1 MANVN
6 VILRKE
12 TKKDGTSPL
21 AIRITKDRKSSY
33 IYLEYSIKETD
44 WDKTTQR
51 VKKSHPNSKR
61 LNNFLIKKL
70 AEANDN
76 TLESETKKSAVSA
89 KSLAE
94 NIKPKT
100 KSTLFPQ
107 ADLYLEH
114 LKQDGKFNRYSA
126 DKPRVKHLKEFLKND
141 IAFSDITLPM
151 LERFKASLKSGDR
164 KLSERSAVNHLVV
177 VRSIFSQA
185 IKENVCD
192 AKYYPFGKD
201 KIKIKFPDS
210 KKVGLNKEDVAN
222 IEAATLSG
230 GANHAR
236 NLWLLSF
243 YFAGMRVSDVL
254 RLKWSDFQDG
264 RMYYTMGKNEKGGSL
279 KVPEKVL
286 QILKQYEGSKVEDSD
301 LIFSE
306 LRGVDLDNRFEMER
320 IIASR
325 NGIID
330 KYLREDVAKAAKIK
344 SPLTMHIA
352 RHTFGNI
359 SGDTIPIQML
369 QKLYRHS
376 SITTTIGYQ
385 ANFIHKDADEA
396 LEAVIGI

>member
-1 MANVN
+1 MANVK

-33 IYLEYSIKETD
+33 IYLEYSIKQTD
-44 WDKTTQR
+44 WDKAAQR
-51 VKKSHPNSKR
+51 VKKSHPNSTR

-76 TLESETKKSAVSA
+76 TLENETKKSSVSA
-89 KSLAE
+89 KALAE
-94 NIKPKT
+94 SIKPKT
-100 KSTLFPQ
+100 KSTIFDQ
-107 ADLYLEH
+107 ADLYLER

-141 IAFSDITLPM
+141 TAFSDITLPM
-151 LERFKASLKSGDR
+151 LERFKASLKSGDK

-185 IKENVCD
+185 IKEGVCD

-210 KKVGLNKEDVAN
+210 KKVGLSKDDVAK
-222 IEAATLSG
+222 IETAALSDE
-230 GANHAR
+230 ANHAR

-279 KVPEKVL
+279 KVPEKVM
-286 QILKQYEGSKVEDSD
+286 QILKQYEASKAEDTD
-301 LIFSE
+301 LIFRE

-325 NGIID
+325 NGMID
-330 KYLREDVAKAAKIK
+330 KYLRKDVAKAAKIT

-396 LEAVIGI
+396 LEAVIGA

>member
-1 MANVN
+1 MANVKI
-6 VILRKE
+6 ILRKE
-12 TKKDGTSPL
+12 TKQDGTSPL

-33 IYLEYSIKETD
+33 IYLEYSIKEKD
-44 WDKTTQR
+44 WDKAAQR
-51 VKKSHPNSKR
+51 VKKSHPNSTR
-61 LNNFLIKKL
+61 LNNFLITKL
-70 AEANDN
+70 AEATDN
-76 TLESETKKSAVSA
+76 SLELETRKTDVSA
-89 KSLAE
+89 KAVSE
-94 NIKPKT
+94 SIKPKT
-100 KSTLFPQ
+100 KGTLFAQ
-107 ADLYLEH
+107 ADLYLER

-126 DKPRVKHLKEFLKND
+126 DKPRVKHLKAFLKND
-141 IAFSDITLPM
+141 IAFSDLTLFL
-151 LERFKASLKSGDR
+151 LERFKASLKSVN

-192 AKYYPFGKD
+192 PKYYPFGKN

-210 KKVGLNKEDVAN
+210 KKVGLNKDDVAK
-222 IEAATLSG
+222 IETAELSKE
-230 GANHAR
+230 ANHAR

-243 YFAGMRVSDVL
+243 YFAGMRASDVL

-286 QILKQYEGSKVEDSD
+286 QILKQYEASKSEDSD

-325 NGIID
+325 NGVID
-330 KYLREDVAKAAKIK
+330 RYLREDVATAAKIK

-396 LEAVIGI
+396 LEAVIGA